1 MNIKGDKNCPNNMSC
16 CNGVIV
22 EQKQTRE
29 YKERE

>member
-1 MNIKGDKNCPNNMSC
+1 MNIKGDKNCPNMSC

-29 YKERE
+29 YKERT